1 MWLGDHDNIPHGVF
15 HPDNEPDFST
25 RETLFKTI
33 KDETGQSRPDIM
45 TDGKISHVKVP
56 ERQDGE

>member
-25 RETLFKTI
+25 RETPFKTI
-33 KDETGQSRPDIM
+33 KG
-45 TDGKISHVKVP
+45 
-56 ERQDGE
+56 